1 MAVLRLTRWVFLYL
15 LAHIQFVDSQNITV
29 LVHFGSGDVPASV
42 VAADE
47 IAATY
52 VASYTNE
59 CRSGPC
65 SPLTIYTDIMVQGPS
80 TAVRTNVGDPSANQT
95 FQCNVISSTTGTC
108 TYIGTYRGAVSE
120 YTTTFGSPYDLWST
134 LVVTAGL
141 DKLSGITDI
150 MMINGA
156 AAATSTS
163 ATTTSAAPTSTPST
177 SATPTSTSTS
187 SASSS
192 LSSTLPSGSSSATS
206 SLSSSS
212 YGNST
217 VTSTSTS
224 SSVSGGGS
232 VTVTGTTTV
241 TPGGGGTTTTS
252 TRGRRVSCRV
262 VGERGRFCRVCGVDC
277 LLLLLVRFE
286 LVLYAV
292 AGLVEVEKAL
302 L

>member
-1 MAVLRLTRWVFLYL
+1 MAVLKLTRWILLCL
-15 LAHIQFVDSQNITV
+15 LAQIEFAASQNITV

-80 TAVRTNVGDPSANQT
+80 TAVRTNFGDPSGNQT

-150 MMINGA
+150 VTTNGA

-192 LSSTLPSGSSSATS
+192 SSSSSSSAS
-206 SLSSSS
+206 SSRSLSPSSSS
-212 YGNST
+212 YGTPT

-224 SSVSGGGS
+224 ISSSASGGGGAV
-232 VTVTGTTTV
+232 VTVTSTTTV

-252 TRGRRVSCRV
+252 AGPMVSRLQSSD
-262 VGERGRFCRVCGVDC
+262 GEREILGG
-277 LLLLLVRFE
+277 LWGGLLV
-286 LVLYAV
+286 VIV
-292 AGLVEVEKAL
+292 SL

>member
-1 MAVLRLTRWVFLYL
+1 MAVLRLTRWVLLYL
-15 LAHIQFVDSQNITV
+15 LAHIEFVDSQNITV

-47 IAATY
+47 IATTY

-80 TAVRTNVGDPSANQT
+80 TAVRTNVGDASANQT

-150 MMINGA
+150 VMTNGA

-163 ATTTSAAPTSTPST
+163 ATTTSAAPTSAPST
-177 SATPTSTSTS
+177 SARSTSTSTS

-192 LSSTLPSGSSSATS
+192 SSSTLSSGSNSATS

-232 VTVTGTTTV
+232 VTVTSTTTV
-241 TPGGGGTTTTS
+241 TPGGVGTTTTS
-252 TRGRRVSCRV
+252 TRPTTSQLQSSWGDREILSGLWSGLLAVM
-262 VGERGRFCRVCGVDC
+262 VG
-277 LLLLLVRFE
+277 
-286 LVLYAV
+286 
-292 AGLVEVEKAL
+292 AL
-302 L
+302 